1 MLDDDAKRVS
11 ISLGLKLTK
20 FNDSILKCG
29 FPISAKDKYFQLL
42 KANNF
47 DFKIIENITIYAMN
61 DYLASSDTKKLLTM
75 ISNVDTDT
83 LSIKEAYEFIDKI
96 KNIAN
101 DLSH

>member
-1 MLDDDAKRVS
+1 
-11 ISLGLKLTK
+11 
-20 FNDSILKCG
+20 
-29 FPISAKDKYFQLL
+29 
-42 KANNF
+42 
-47 DFKIIENITIYAMN
+47 MN